1 MMKSKSSAPTDTFA
15 KKRIFSADARARM
28 KEKAKQRGILR
39 AEAVATKVRQAMK
52 DILVEMTESEDGNP
66 RTGQSVTEALLY
78 ERAGVHWTTLSKNPE
93 TYGGLLA
100 EVKEWKAR
108 LNERKPSRENE
119 RRTVAER
126 LNDAKDLYD
135 RLLKSFQFVELE
147 LQQAEADRDK
157 MLKKLEVAEAALEM
171 ERQNHLQLQERFR
184 LVEASNVFNFP
195 FSQDQ

>member
-1 MMKSKSSAPTDTFA
+1 MKSKSSAPTDTFA

>member
-1 MMKSKSSAPTDTFA
+1 MKSKSSALTDTFA

-100 EVKEWKAR
+100 EVKEWKTR